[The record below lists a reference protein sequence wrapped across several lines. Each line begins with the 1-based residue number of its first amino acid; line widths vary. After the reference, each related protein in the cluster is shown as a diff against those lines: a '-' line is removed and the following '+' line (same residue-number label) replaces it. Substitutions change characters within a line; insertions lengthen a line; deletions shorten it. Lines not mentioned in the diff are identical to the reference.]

1 MFIYEFKAIT
11 KSGVNKNGTVKAKNI
26 ERAKKR
32 IQEKGLY
39 LSSIELNENIK
50 SQDSS
55 SLGSLI
61 KELFFLNTNRINL

>member
-1 MFIYEFKAIT
+1 MFIYEFKALT
-11 KSGVNKNGTVKAKNI
+11 QSGLQKQGTVKAKNI
-26 ERAKKR
+26 ERAKRR

-50 SQDSS
+50 SQNTL

-61 KELFFLNTNRINL
+61 KELFFLNSNKMEL